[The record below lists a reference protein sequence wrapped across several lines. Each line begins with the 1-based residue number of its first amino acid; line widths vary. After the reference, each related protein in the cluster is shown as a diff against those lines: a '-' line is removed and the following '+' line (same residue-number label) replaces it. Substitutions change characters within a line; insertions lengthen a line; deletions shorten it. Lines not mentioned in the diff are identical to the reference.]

1 MPRKIAMFRLDADKP
16 ARFCDGV
23 SRRDFLH
30 AGSLGFLGLTMPHFF
45 RLKAQ
50 GAVQGGKDVNCIHL
64 MLVGGPSQLDTWDMK
79 PDAPASIRGPF
90 KPIKTNVS
98 GVEISEIFPRMAT
111 HADKFALLRSAYH
124 TAAAVHD
131 TGCQMMQTGR
141 LFQGGLESP
150 NYGSVLRFEKG
161 AKGDMPPNVLL
172 PYTIG
177 QLGGNLPHGD
187 TAGFLGK
194 GYDPFVLNAD
204 PADPNFKVPDLL
216 PPDYI
221 SAVRVDRRRSW
232 RQMIDQSVTYFEE
245 SNQDSKLMDGTFNQA
260 YTLMTSTKAREAF
273 DLTQEPE
280 DVRKRYGMNR
290 FGQGC
295 LLARR
300 LVERGVRFVT
310 LNMFETVFNEI
321 TWDIHGSAPFSP
333 ISCYNE
339 LVGPMFDNGYSSLL
353 EDLSKTGLLDT
364 TMVLATGEFGRT
376 PRINP
381 AGGRDHWPQCWT
393 VVMAGGGIKGG
404 QVVGSSDAIGAA
416 PKDQP
421 VMPANIAATIYKCLG
436 VPIDTILKTPQGRE
450 VRVVD
455 HGFEPI
461 NDLLI

>member
-1 MPRKIAMFRLDADKP
+1 MFRLDADK
-16 ARFCDGV
+16 RVHFCDGV

-45 RLKAQ
+45 RLKAM
-50 GAVQGGKDVNCIHL
+50 GAVPASKDVNCIHL

-194 GYDPFVLNAD
+194 AYDPFVLNAD
-204 PADPNFKVPDLL
+204 PADPNFRVPDML

-221 SAVRVDRRRSW
+221 SAVRVDRRRNW
-232 RQMIDQSVTYFEE
+232 RQMIDQSVSYFEE
-245 SNQDSKLMDGTFNQA
+245 SNQDSKLMDATFNQA

-273 DLTQEPE
+273 DLTQEPD
-280 DVRKRYGMNR
+280 DVRKRYGLNR

-300 LVERGVRFVT
+300 MVERGVRFVT

-333 ISCYNE
+333 ISCYSE

>member
-1 MPRKIAMFRLDADKP
+1 MFRLDADK
-16 ARFCDGV
+16 RVHFCDGV
-23 SRRDFLH
+23 TRRDFLH
-30 AGSLGFLGLTMPHFF
+30 AGSLAFLGLSMPQFF
-45 RLKAQ
+45 RLKAM
-50 GAVQGGKDVNCIHL
+50 GAVNPGKDVNCIQL

-79 PDAPASIRGPF
+79 PDAPSSIRGPF

-98 GVEISEIFPRMAT
+98 GIQISEIFPRMAK
-111 HADKFALLRSAYH
+111 HADKFALLRSVYH
-124 TAAAVHD
+124 NAAAVHD

-161 AKGDMPPNVLL
+161 ARGDMPPNVLL

-204 PADPNFKVPDLL
+204 PSDPNFKVPDLL
-216 PPDYI
+216 PPEYI

-232 RQMIDQSVTYFEE
+232 RQEVDKSVQYFEE
-245 SNQDSKLMDGTFNQA
+245 TNQDSKLMDATFNQA
-260 YTLMTSTKAREAF
+260 YTLMTSSKAREAF
-273 DLTQEPE
+273 ELSQESE
-280 DVRKRYGMNR
+280 ETRKRYGMNR

-300 LVERGVRFVT
+300 LIERGVRFVT
-310 LNMFETVFNEI
+310 LNMFETVFNDI

-333 ISCYNE
+333 ISCYSD
-339 LVGPMFDNGYSSLL
+339 LVGPMFDNAYSSLL
-353 EDLSKTGLLDT
+353 EDLSRVGLLDNT
-364 TMVLATGEFGRT
+364 LVLATGEFGRT

-404 QVVGSSDAIGAA
+404 QVVGASDAIGAA
-416 PKDQP
+416 PVDRP
-421 VMPANIAATIYKCLG
+421 VMPAHVAATVYKCLG
-436 VPIDTILKTPQGRE
+436 IPVETELKTPQGRV
-450 VRVVD
+450 VRLVD
-455 HGFEPI
+455 HGFDPI
-461 NDLLI
+461 DELLV